1 MQPYNRLLTRAARKN
16 QIRAAT
22 SGDRRERWARERIVK
37 SMRERGAVASVQALA
52 DARGSENARCATSTG
67 SANEGY
73 TVEAVKNR
81 MGATLQVTGLLRAWS
96 KGDSGALRQLAP
108 LVYDELRRMAR
119 YYMSGER
126 PGNTLQPTA
135 LVNEAYLRLIDTT
148 GVEWQDRAHFFAI
161 SAQMMRRILVDAA
174 RARATSKRGGQFR
187 KIAFEDDRIAGTE
200 ADGQLLALDEALEAL
215 AKHDAR
221 KERVVE
227 LRHFAGLSVEET
239 AEVLHVSPQT
249 VLRDWKLSK
258 SWLMRWM
265 EHAGDEA

>member
-1 MQPYNRLLTRAARKN
+1 MDTPSTHEITQLLVAWNHGDEAALEALSPLIN
-16 QIRAAT
+16 Q
-22 SGDRRERWARERIVK
+22 E
-37 SMRERGAVASVQALA
+37 LH
-52 DARGSENARCATSTG
+52 
-67 SANEGY
+67 
-73 TVEAVKNR
+73 
-81 MGATLQVTGLLRAWS
+81 
-96 KGDSGALRQLAP
+96 QLAKR
-108 LVYDELRRMAR
+108 YMA
-119 YYMSGER
+119 GER
-126 PGNTLQPTA
+126 QGHLLQPTA

-187 KIAFEDDRIAGTE
+187 KISFEDDRIAGTE
-200 ADGQLLALDEALEAL
+200 ADGQLLALDEGLEAL